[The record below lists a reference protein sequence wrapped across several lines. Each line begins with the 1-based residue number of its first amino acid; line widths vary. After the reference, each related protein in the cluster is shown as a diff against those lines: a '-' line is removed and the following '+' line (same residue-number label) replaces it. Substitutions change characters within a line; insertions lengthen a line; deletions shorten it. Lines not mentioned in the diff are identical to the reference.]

1 MIYLDHAAS
10 TSMWDEAL
18 DVLMRSSRED
28 YSNPSSSHKF
38 GRGILKK
45 IENSRKL
52 MLDFLEAGS
61 LYNLFFTSS
70 ATESNNT
77 VIKGLNLS
85 KGDVVY
91 VSEADHPSL
100 LKPALSL
107 ENSGV
112 IIKYIPMNDSGGID
126 LAEFLNLMNGEEK
139 LLILSFVN
147 NQSGNINDV
156 TGIASSIKVKFDQI
170 HVHVDGVQG
179 FCKLPFS
186 LGEGIIDS
194 FSVSSHKIGGV
205 KGAAALYLRKDVV
218 VSPLLSGGGQEG
230 GMRSSTRPAPLILSF
245 TEAVSYLSGRYE
257 EDMEFVSGLNRK
269 MREILEDGIQGI
281 IFPFT
286 GEDISPY
293 ILNLIIPGI
302 SSDIIVR
309 HLEEK
314 DIYISTTSACS
325 SGDKGENSV
334 FRALGIPREFHNSVY
349 RVSFSGKTTEKEI
362 DIFCEE
368 IISVHKDLAELL

>member
-18 DVLMRSSRED
+18 EVLMTSSRED
-28 YSNPSSSHKF
+28 FSNPSSSHKF
-38 GRGILKK
+38 GKGILKK
-45 IENSRKL
+45 IENSRKF
-52 MLDFLEAGS
+52 MLDFLEADP
-61 LYNLFFTSS
+61 LYDLFFTSS

-85 KGDVVY
+85 EGDIVY

-100 LKPALSL
+100 LKPAQSL

-112 IIKYIPMNDSGGID
+112 IIKYIPMEDSGGINVEE
-126 LAEFLNLMNGEEK
+126 LLNLLNGKEK

-147 NQSGNINDV
+147 NQSGNIIDV
-156 TGIASSIKVKFDQI
+156 TGIGASIKAKCDQI

-186 LGEGIIDS
+186 LGGGVIDS

-205 KGAAALYLRKDVV
+205 KGAAALYLRKGLV

-245 TEAVSYLSGRYE
+245 CEAVNHLSGRYE
-257 EDMEFVSGLNRK
+257 KDIEYVSGLNRK
-269 MREILEDGIQGI
+269 MRDILKNTIQGI
-281 IFPFT
+281 I
-286 GEDISPY
+286 
-293 ILNLIIPGI
+293 
-302 SSDIIVR
+302 
-309 HLEEK
+309 
-314 DIYISTTSACS
+314 
-325 SGDKGENSV
+325 
-334 FRALGIPREFHNSVY
+334 
-349 RVSFSGKTTEKEI
+349 
-362 DIFCEE
+362 
-368 IISVHKDLAELL
+368 